1 MLQSLVKEEVEDP
14 RANVLSQIK
23 EKLQA
28 SVQHLLDIQVN
39 SVAGLCVT
47 GCGHPNRH
55 SRLKRLKWRWNP
67 FGLDSPPPC
76 WTSSHR
82 KIAKSAH
89 RPLPQPLVLI
99 SSGGVLVSL
108 KG

>member
-1 MLQSLVKEEVEDP
+1 MLQSLVEEEVEDP
-14 RANVLSQIK
+14 RANELSQIK

-47 GCGHPNRH
+47 GSAHPNRH
-55 SRLKRLKWRWNP
+55 NRLKLLKWRWNP

-76 WTSSHR
+76 WTSSQR
-82 KIAKSAH
+82 KIPKSAH
-89 RPLPQPLVLI
+89 HQLPQPLVLI
-99 SSGGVLVSL
+99 S
-108 KG
+108 